1 MTSGLPL
8 KQPRTDADA
17 NGSGELLMPP
27 SKVYAHDGE
36 DIVIEKKTA
45 PAASKTEEKG
55 ELSMGPMISS
65 AWTSK
70 DYSVPVEEFVS
81 LVRKSTGMPETT
93 SGGFA
98 PETAGVGQMK
108 DRKSVV

>member
-1 MTSGLPL
+1 MQTPVGLV
-8 KQPRTDADA
+8 
-17 NGSGELLMPP
+17 GSGEPLMPP

-70 DYSVPVEEFVS
+70 DYSVPVEESIS
-81 LVRKSTGMPETT
+81 LVGKSMGMAGTT
-93 SGGFA
+93 SRVLHPRLLGL
-98 PETAGVGQMK
+98 V
-108 DRKSVV
+108 R